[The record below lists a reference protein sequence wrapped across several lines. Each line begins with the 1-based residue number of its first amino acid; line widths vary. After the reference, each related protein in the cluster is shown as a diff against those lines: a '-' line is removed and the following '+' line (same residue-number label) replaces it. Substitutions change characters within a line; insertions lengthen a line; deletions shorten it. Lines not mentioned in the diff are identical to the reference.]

1 MTKNTAAPTK
11 DQVTEAVVAYK
22 ERHGILAAKTLIR
35 KVGHANALAN
45 VLEQNYAALFEA
57 CQSQPPHKARA
68 RKVGKPTQLSAP
80 YGAIQPDHHSSSM
93 AQYTI
98 GLPGDLNSN
107 TTKLVLDFA
116 NAMGRKLFAAQQ
128 KHDYE
133 DDWKQDVE
141 GGGFES
147 DDVLRECMFQH
158 MLKGDPVDVAN
169 YAAFAAYHGATTAP
183 DADEA
188 ELWIRELQRKF
199 GLAPTTGHRVISAD
213 MARQR
218 IAELQSEFD
227 LHDENAM
234 LRGVMDAM
242 EERHGDQFNAFFDSI
257 MLRVLMATGLP
268 SITLDTAA
276 LFQQVAGKDT
286 TGHYVEIVEAPG
298 NLTYVLRQSGDV
310 LHTDLLGNV
319 ESIKPE
325 APTIKVGWLDDCPL
339 CKCDVADVKTFG
351 TKEHL
356 NAGDE
361 VSCERCGLQ
370 GTIEADDNSAYV
382 SWEDKL

>member
-1 MTKNTAAPTK
+1 MTNNTAAPTK
-11 DQVTEAVVAYK
+11 AQVTDAVVAYK
-22 ERHGILAAKTLIR
+22 QRHGVPAAKALIR
-35 KVGHANALAN
+35 KVGHANALAD

-57 CQSQPPHKARA
+57 CQTDPQYRKPSKRKA
-68 RKVGKPTQLSAP
+68 GMPTQLSAP

-128 KHDYE
+128 KHGYE
-133 DDWKQDVE
+133 DNWKQDVQ

-147 DDVLRECMFQH
+147 DDVLREFMFQH

-169 YAAFAAYHGATTAP
+169 YAAFAAYHGASTRP
-183 DADEA
+183 MDAEEA
-188 ELWIRELQRKF
+188 GIWVGF
-199 GLAPTTGHRVISAD
+199 
-213 MARQR
+213 
-218 IAELQSEFD
+218 LQSQFD

-242 EERHGDQFNAFFDSI
+242 EERHDDQFNAFFDSI

-298 NLTYVLRQSGDV
+298 NLTYVLRQTGDIE
-310 LHTDLLGNV
+310 HSDLNGNV
-319 ESIKPE
+319 TYIK
-325 APTIKVGWLDDCPL
+325 G
-339 CKCDVADVKTFG
+339 
-351 TKEHL
+351 
-356 NAGDE
+356 
-361 VSCERCGLQ
+361 
-370 GTIEADDNSAYV
+370 ADDGNK
-382 SWEDKL
+382 D